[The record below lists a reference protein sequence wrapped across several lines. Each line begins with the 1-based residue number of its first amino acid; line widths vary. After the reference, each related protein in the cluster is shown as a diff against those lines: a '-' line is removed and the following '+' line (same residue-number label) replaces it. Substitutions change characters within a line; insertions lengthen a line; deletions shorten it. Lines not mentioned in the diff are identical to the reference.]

1 MSLIETKKYNKKD
14 CVNEFVRDLIQGN
27 GVENFRK
34 YSLNGELDKYHIRG
48 MAWKIFMEVLPET
61 ETLEQWVETIDNL
74 RKEYKKKAKTILKT
88 QKFKGDP
95 LSGMAMTN
103 SDNSTW
109 KTYYADNDTKKLI
122 NLDLDRTFQELEI
135 FHQAKIKSS
144 LADILFMWNK
154 ENLDVGYQQGMND
167 ILAVTFLGLYPC
179 YFKNTK
185 KLGKDEILK
194 ISSEQISAIQNAEDI
209 YDFFHDE
216 DELYSDLFYC
226 FTKLMKRGLKELF
239 QTIKGNEKLVDYKKY
254 ELFHNQL
261 EQDSTDDMQ
270 NPLSIRCTLII
281 KEKLKSIDPDLYQ
294 HFKKIGLNCGIF
306 LQRWLKCMFDRE
318 FELKDIFI
326 IWDAIFATPD
336 AQNGY
341 GLVFLDY
348 IAISMILRIRKTLL
362 DSDQNECFT
371 TLFKYPT
378 IENMAELV
386 IFSNNLQ
393 IAVEEMISGKR
404 SAFLD
409 RLLGKAP
416 VITNNKNNNTPVMQN
431 NFSGNMSF
439 FPEGYNSNFIQG
451 NNDNI
456 KENKGFFKNAFS
468 SVGGFFSN
476 MKHKIEKKIDQKFGQ
491 HNDNNNNNNNNYN
504 YTNNNYNNN
513 GVILGE
519 INPIVNM
526 NMNNMGYIN
535 NVSNMTNFNQINS
548 LNDCS
553 QRIENLFNKYSTYFS
568 TEDANEYKAIIQYL
582 NNYK

>member
-1 MSLIETKKYNKKD
+1 MSLIETPKYNKKK
-14 CVNEFVRDLIQGN
+14 CVEEFVRDLIQGN

-61 ETLEQWVETIDNL
+61 ETLEQWVESIDKL
-74 RKEYKKKAKTILKT
+74 RKEYKTKTKSLLKT

-95 LSGMAMTN
+95 LSGMAMGN
-103 SDNSTW
+103 SDSSTW
-109 KTYYADNDTKKLI
+109 NTYYADNDTKKLI
-122 NLDLDRTFQELEI
+122 NLDLDRTFQELSL
-135 FHQAKIKSS
+135 FHQNKIKSN
-144 LADILFMWNK
+144 LADILFIWNK

-185 KLGKDEILK
+185 KLGKNEILK

-216 DELYSDLFYC
+216 DELYSDLFFC
-226 FTKLMKRGLKELF
+226 FSKLMKRGLKELF
-239 QTIKGNEKLVDYKKY
+239 ETFKGKEKVIINYKKY
-254 ELFHNQL
+254 ELFSNQL
-261 EQDSTDDMQ
+261 EEDPEDDMQ
-270 NPLSIRCTLII
+270 NPLNIRCTLII

-362 DSDQNECFT
+362 ESDQNECFA

-378 IENMAELV
+378 IENISELV

-393 IAVEEMISGKR
+393 IAVEEMIHGKR
-404 SAFLD
+404 SIFLD
-409 RLLGKAP
+409 RILG
-416 VITNNKNNNTPVMQN
+416 INNPGNKNLKEKNNNINYNFNYSGQN
-431 NFSGNMSF
+431 NNFGGNMSF
-439 FPEGYNSNFIQG
+439 FPQNFAQ
-451 NNDNI
+451 NNEEI
-456 KENKGFFKNAFS
+456 KENKGFFKNAMS

-476 MKHKIEKKIDQKFGQ
+476 VKQKIEKKIEKKNEKKYSQ
-491 HNDNNNNNNNNYN
+491 NNNENA
-504 YTNNNYNNN
+504 
-513 GVILGE
+513 LGE
-519 INPIVNM
+519 IYPINNM
-526 NMNNMGYIN
+526 NDMNNMGPI
-535 NVSNMTNFNQINS
+535 SSIK
-548 LNDCS
+548 DCS
-553 QRIENLFNKYSTYFS
+553 QRIENLFNKYGSYFS
-568 TEDANEYKAIIQYL
+568 NEDVNEYKAIVQYL
-582 NNYK
+582 NNFS

>member
-476 MKHKIEKKIDQKFGQ
+476 MKQKIDKKFGQ
-491 HNDNNNNNNNNYN
+491 HNDNNNNNNNSYN

-519 INPIVNM
+519 INPIVNMNM

>member
-1 MSLIETKKYNKKD
+1 MSLIETQKYNKRK
-14 CVNEFVRDLIQGN
+14 CVDEFVRDLIQGN

-61 ETLEQWVETIDNL
+61 ETLEQWVESIDYL
-74 RKEYKKKAKTILKT
+74 RKEFKKKSKTILKT

-95 LSGMAMTN
+95 LSGMAMSN

-122 NLDLDRTFQELEI
+122 NLDLDRTFQELAI

-194 ISSEQISAIQNAEDI
+194 LSSEQISAIQNAEDI

-216 DELYSDLFYC
+216 DELYSDLYFC
-226 FTKLMKRGLKELF
+226 FSKLMKRGLKELF
-239 QTIKGNEKLVDYKKY
+239 ETYKGNEKAIVNYKKY
-254 ELFHNQL
+254 ELFTNQL
-261 EQDSTDDMQ
+261 EQEPTDDMN
-270 NPLSIRCTLII
+270 NPLNIRCTLII

-318 FELKDIFI
+318 FDLKDIFI
-326 IWDAIFATPD
+326 IWDSIFATPD
-336 AQNGY
+336 SQNGY

-362 DSDQNECFT
+362 QSDQNECFA
-371 TLFKYPT
+371 TLFKYPP
-378 IENMAELV
+378 IENISELV

-393 IAVEEMISGKR
+393 IAVEEMIRGKR
-404 SAFLD
+404 SMFLD
-409 RLLGKAP
+409 QILGIAP
-416 VITNNKNNNTPVMQN
+416 MNKKSNVKVNNNMTQN
-431 NFSGNMSF
+431 NFGNVF
-439 FPEGYNSNFIQG
+439 LPQNYGQ
-451 NNDNI
+451 NNENEI
-456 KENKGFFKNAFS
+456 KENKGFFKNAMS

-476 MKHKIEKKIDQKFGQ
+476 VKQKIEKKIEKKNSQ
-491 HNDNNNNNNNNYN
+491 HNTDNNNGNPMGEIFPMNL
-504 YTNNNYNNN
+504 NYNNN
-513 GVILGE
+513 
-519 INPIVNM
+519 
-526 NMNNMGYIN
+526 
-535 NVSNMTNFNQINS
+535 MTNNNQINS
-548 LNDCS
+548 IKECA
-553 QRIENLFNKYSTYFS
+553 QRIDNLFNKYGNYFS
-568 TEDANEYKAIIQYL
+568 NEDVTEYKNIVEYL
-582 NNYK
+582 NNFS

>member
-476 MKHKIEKKIDQKFGQ
+476 MKQKIDKKFGQ

-526 NMNNMGYIN
+526 NMNMNNMGYIN

-553 QRIENLFNKYSTYFS
+553 QRIENLFNKYSNYFS

>member
-294 HFKKIGLNCGIF
+294 HFKKIGLK
-306 LQRWLKCMFDRE
+306 KCMFDRE

-476 MKHKIEKKIDQKFGQ
+476 MKQKIDKKFGQ

-519 INPIVNM
+519 INPIVNMNM

>member
-1 MSLIETKKYNKKD
+1 MSLIETKKYNKKE

-74 RKEYKKKAKTILKT
+74 RKEYKKKSKTILKT

-185 KLGKDEILK
+185 KLGKNEILK

-416 VITNNKNNNTPVMQN
+416 VITNNKNNNIPVMQN

-476 MKHKIEKKIDQKFGQ
+476 MKQKIDKKFGQ

-519 INPIVNM
+519 INPIVNTNM

-548 LNDCS
+548 LIDCS

>member
-185 KLGKDEILK
+185 KLGKNEILK

-476 MKHKIEKKIDQKFGQ
+476 MKQKIDKKFGQ

-504 YTNNNYNNN
+504 CTNNNYNNN

-519 INPIVNM
+519 INPIVNMNM

>member
-476 MKHKIEKKIDQKFGQ
+476 MKQKIDKKFGQ